1 MFLLE
6 KQFEC
11 TVNYKKPLQ
20 DNKQSF
26 IGKSVTKKLLTIFNY
41 GKIKKG
47 HKRGEKIFLRNI
59 YIFLTK
65 LVFYN

>member
-1 MFLLE
+1 MYLLE

-41 GKIKKG
+41 GKIKKAING
-47 HKRGEKIFLRNI
+47 VRK
-59 YIFLTK
+59 
-65 LVFYN
+65 VC

>member
-1 MFLLE
+1 MYLLE

-41 GKIKKG
+41 GKIKKAIKG
-47 HKRGEKIFLRNI
+47 VRK
-59 YIFLTK
+59 
-65 LVFYN
+65 VC